1 MKISSGAETGFS
13 WKCGPA
19 KISRYTVYCLLV
31 SKWSHS
37 QTFSMVQEFSLGM
50 RLVSRSKVMAI
61 VTTLRSFFKLC
72 IPFINGLP
80 ALHVRPTWTIDK
92 PIWLCDY
99 RIAGNFQGNFR
110 GRKTFVNFAVLWLS
124 AKVFSAKF
132 GGVASFGAAQ
142 ASNLRNFSPRKSYF
156 SPIRESFLPRKFP
169 TIQYIQG
176 KAS

>member
-1 MKISSGAETGFS
+1 MGFS
-13 WKCGPA
+13 WKCEPV
-19 KISRYTVYCLLV
+19 KISHCTVYCLLV

-99 RIAGNFQGNFR
+99 RIAGNFR
-110 GRKTFVNFAVLWLS
+110 GRKPLRISRFCGS
-124 AKVFSAKF
+124 SRRFS
-132 GGVASFGAAQ
+132 
-142 ASNLRNFSPRKSYF
+142 LRNLGVWHPLAQHKRAICEICLRENHIFHQFAKAFSL
-156 SPIRESFLPRKFP
+156 ESFPLYGIYKERPRRM
-169 TIQYIQG
+169 II
-176 KAS
+176 